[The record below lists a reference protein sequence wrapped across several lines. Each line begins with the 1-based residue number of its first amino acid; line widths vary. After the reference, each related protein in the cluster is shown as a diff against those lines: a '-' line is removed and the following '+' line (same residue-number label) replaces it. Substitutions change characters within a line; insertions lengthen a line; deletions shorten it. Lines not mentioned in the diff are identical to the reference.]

1 MKAYIIFGTASYN
14 DPVLLGV
21 SNDLQAAKQ
30 SYKEAFVDLAMT
42 AKYDEII
49 MAMVSMSKDEYE
61 MLVEA
66 KDAEIND
73 FEVVGALEDFP
84 NYPSYRVVRTD
95 VARDLVQQVDRRYLI
110 LKGLDPDDPKV
121 LADLKAFKIPP
132 DPQLGDQAV
141 EDYYNEKY

>member
-1 MKAYIIFGTASYN
+1 MKAYIIFSTSSYS
-14 DPVLLGV
+14 DPVLLGI

-30 SYKEAFVDLAMT
+30 SYKEAFEDLAMT

-66 KDAEIND
+66 KDAELND

-95 VARDLVQQVDRRYLI
+95 EVKDLMKHVDRKYLI
-110 LKGLDPDDPKV
+110 LKGLNPDDPKV

-132 DPQLGDQAV
+132 DPQLAAQAV
-141 EDYYNEKY
+141 EEYYNEKY